1 MLRNTKTRHI
11 INNLKFLMLF
21 NKRKKASIHN
31 IKDFNRS
38 VKWIEIYSVA
48 SSSLRRKTLKP
59 HQQSFARHLSNSIFR
74 STGKALATCG
84 VTTAVASVTLV
95 LKQTMWLKGMIYYFD
110 LIQCYCWKKRYYAL
124 IQEAKLSRFFMSLP
138 EQLLGEFFKF

>member
-1 MLRNTKTRHI
+1 
-11 INNLKFLMLF
+11 MLF
-21 NKRKKASIHN
+21 NKRKRASIHN

-48 SSSLRRKTLKP
+48 SNSLRRKTLKP
-59 HQQSFARHLSNSIFR
+59 HQQSFARHLSNTLWCASIFR

-95 LKQTMWLKGMIYYFD
+95 LKQTM
-110 LIQCYCWKKRYYAL
+110 
-124 IQEAKLSRFFMSLP
+124 
-138 EQLLGEFFKF
+138 